1 MEDRV
6 FRSNIALVATAIL
19 IAAPT
24 KLLAAPA
31 GHAAVLPWGVE
42 LAYIDKTVKPG
53 DDFFLY
59 ANGNWVKHDVIPADR
74 TYSGVNLELDK
85 ENEARLKGLVAE
97 LAASPDSKLTAEG
110 RKLRDLYSAFMDTKQ
125 IEANGLKPAEKD
137 LAKIAGLKSLSDV
150 ARAIGDPSL
159 GLDGPF
165 SLSFGVDDKNSDIY
179 SVNLGQSGLGMPD
192 RDYYLKSDKEIVA
205 TRAAYKKYL
214 EQMLAIA
221 GVKDAGARAEKV
233 YALELAIAKVSWPA
247 ADRRDADKIY
257 NPMTFPQLR
266 QLAAGYDWNAMFA
279 AAGVSPTSPKG
290 DRKVVVAEKSA
301 FPSLA
306 KVFAATPIEVWRD
319 YLTVR
324 YLHSFASYLPKK
336 VDDTDFAFYGKAL
349 NGKTAQLD
357 RTIRAINF
365 LDGAMGEA
373 LGKLYVAKYFPPE
386 AKAKAL
392 ALVRNLLKAYDAD
405 IRTLAW
411 MTPPTRTKAL
421 EKLHA
426 MALKI
431 GYPDKFRDYSALSID
446 RADLVGSVKNANV
459 FEWNRQ
465 LHRIDRPV
473 DRTEWGM
480 TPPTNNAY
488 DNFNFNE
495 IVFPAGILQPPYFD
509 PNADPAV
516 NYGAIGAV
524 IGHEIG
530 HAFDDQGS
538 KYNPRGIL
546 QNWFTPDD
554 LKNFKE
560 RGNAIAAQYD
570 QYQPLPGLHLNG
582 RLTLGENIADIAGLV
597 IALKAYHISLGGKP
611 APVLNGLT
619 GDQRFYIAYA
629 QSWRERHRD
638 GAVRAQ
644 VLSNP
649 HSTSE
654 FRVNGVVRN
663 TDGWYAAFNVKP
675 GDKFY
680 LPPEKRVPVW

>member
-1 MEDRV
+1 MLRPN
-6 FRSNIALVATAIL
+6 FALVATVLL

-24 KLLAAPA
+24 DVLAASP
-31 GHAAVLPWGVE
+31 GHAAVQPWGVE
-42 LAYIDKTVKPG
+42 LSYIDKTVKPG

-59 ANGNWVKHDVIPADR
+59 ANGNWVKHDVIPPDR

-97 LAASPDSKLTAEG
+97 LAASPDANLTAEG
-110 RKLRDLYSAFMDTKQ
+110 RKLRDLYSAYMDTKQ
-125 IEANGLKPAEKD
+125 IEANGLKPVEKD

-150 ARAIGDPSL
+150 AHAIGDPSL

-165 SLSFGVDDKNSDIY
+165 SLSFGVDDKNSDLY

-192 RDYYLKSDKEIVA
+192 RDYYLKSDKDIVT
-205 TRAAYKKYL
+205 TREAYKKYV

-221 GVKDAGARAEKV
+221 GVKDAAARAEKV
-233 YALELAIAKVSWPA
+233 YALELAMAKVSWPV

-257 NPMTFPQLR
+257 NPMAFAQLKE
-266 QLAAGYDWNAMFA
+266 LAPGYDWSAMFA
-279 AAGVSPTSPKG
+279 AAGVSPTSPSG
-290 DRKVVVAEKSA
+290 ERKVIVAEKSA
-301 FPSLA
+301 FSNLA
-306 KVFAATPIEVWRD
+306 KVFAETPIDVWRD

-324 YLHSFASYLPKK
+324 YLHTWSAFLPKK

-357 RTIRAINF
+357 RTIRGIQF

-405 IRTLAW
+405 IRMLAW
-411 MTPPTRTKAL
+411 MTPPTRAKAL

-431 GYPDKFRDYSALSID
+431 GYPDKFRDYSALSVD
-446 RADLVGSVKNANV
+446 RANLVGSVKNANV

-465 LHRIDRPV
+465 LRRIDGPV
-473 DRTEWGM
+473 DRAEWGM
-480 TPPTNNAY
+480 TPSTNNAY

-509 PNADPAV
+509 SNADDAV
-516 NYGAIGAV
+516 NYGEIGAT
-524 IGHEIG
+524 IGHEIS

-538 KYNPRGIL
+538 KYNPRGNL

-663 TDGWYAAFNVKP
+663 TDAWYAAFNVKP

>member
-1 MEDRV
+1 MLRPN
-6 FRSNIALVATAIL
+6 FALVATVLL

-24 KLLAAPA
+24 DVLAASP
-31 GHAAVLPWGVE
+31 GHAAVQPWGVE
-42 LAYIDKTVKPG
+42 LSYIDKTVKPG

-59 ANGNWVKHDVIPADR
+59 ANGNWVKHDVIPPDR

-97 LAASPDSKLTAEG
+97 LAASPDANLSAEG
-110 RKLRDLYSAFMDTKQ
+110 RKLRDLYSAYMDTKQ
-125 IEANGLKPAEKD
+125 IEANGLKPVEKD

-150 ARAIGDPSL
+150 AHAIGDPSL

-165 SLSFGVDDKNSDIY
+165 SLSFGVDDKNSDLY

-192 RDYYLKSDKEIVA
+192 RDYYLKSDKDIVT
-205 TRAAYKKYL
+205 TREAYKKYV

-221 GVKDAGARAEKV
+221 GVKDAAARAEKV
-233 YALELAIAKVSWPA
+233 YALELAMAKVSWPV

-257 NPMTFPQLR
+257 NPMAFAQLKE
-266 QLAAGYDWNAMFA
+266 LAPGYDWSAMFA
-279 AAGVSPTSPKG
+279 AAGVSPTSPSG
-290 DRKVVVAEKSA
+290 ERKVIVAEKSA
-301 FPSLA
+301 FSNLA
-306 KVFAATPIEVWRD
+306 KVFAETPIDVWRD

-324 YLHSFASYLPKK
+324 YLHTWSAFLPKE

-357 RTIRAINF
+357 RTIRGIQF

-373 LGKLYVAKYFPPE
+373 LGKLYIAKYFPPK

-411 MTPPTRTKAL
+411 MTPPTRAKAL

-431 GYPDKFRDYSALSID
+431 GYPDKFRDYSALSVD
-446 RADLVGSVKNANV
+446 RANLVGSVKNANV

-465 LHRIDRPV
+465 LRRIDGPV
-473 DRTEWGM
+473 DRAEWGM
-480 TPPTNNAY
+480 TPSTNNAY

-509 PNADPAV
+509 SNADDAV
-516 NYGAIGAV
+516 NYGEIGAT
-524 IGHEIG
+524 IGHEIS

-538 KYNPRGIL
+538 KYNPRGNL

-597 IALKAYHISLGGKP
+597 IALKAYHISLRGKP

-663 TDGWYAAFNVKP
+663 TDAWYAAFNVKP

>member
-1 MEDRV
+1 LLRPN
-6 FRSNIALVATAIL
+6 FALVATVLL

-24 KLLAAPA
+24 DVLAASP
-31 GHAAVLPWGVE
+31 GHAAVQPWGVE
-42 LAYIDKTVKPG
+42 LSYIDKTVKPG

-59 ANGNWVKHDVIPADR
+59 ANGNWVKHDVIPPDR

-97 LAASPDSKLTAEG
+97 LAASPDANLSAEG
-110 RKLRDLYSAFMDTKQ
+110 RKLRDLYSAYMDTKQ
-125 IEANGLKPAEKD
+125 IEANGLKPVEKD

-150 ARAIGDPSL
+150 AHAIGDPSL

-165 SLSFGVDDKNSDIY
+165 SLSLGVDDKNSDLY

-192 RDYYLKSDKEIVA
+192 RDYYLKSDKDIVT
-205 TRAAYKKYL
+205 TREAYKKYV

-221 GVKDAGARAEKV
+221 GVKDAAARAEKV
-233 YALELAIAKVSWPA
+233 YALELAMAKVSWPV

-257 NPMTFPQLR
+257 NPMAFAQLKE
-266 QLAAGYDWNAMFA
+266 LAPGYDWSAMFA
-279 AAGVSPTSPKG
+279 AAGVSPTSPSG
-290 DRKVVVAEKSA
+290 ERKVIVAEKSA
-301 FPSLA
+301 FPNLA
-306 KVFAATPIEVWRD
+306 KVFAETPIDVWRD

-324 YLHSFASYLPKK
+324 YLHTWSAFLPKK

-357 RTIRAINF
+357 RTIRGIQF

-405 IRTLAW
+405 IRMLAW
-411 MTPPTRTKAL
+411 MTPPTRAKAL

-431 GYPDKFRDYSALSID
+431 GYPDKFRDYSALSVD
-446 RADLVGSVKNANV
+446 RANLVGSVKNANV

-465 LHRIDRPV
+465 LRRIDGPV
-473 DRTEWGM
+473 DRAEWGM
-480 TPPTNNAY
+480 TPSTNNAY

-509 PNADPAV
+509 SNADDAV
-516 NYGAIGAV
+516 NYGEIGAT
-524 IGHEIG
+524 IGHEIS

-538 KYNPRGIL
+538 KYNPRGNL

-663 TDGWYAAFNVKP
+663 TDAWYAAFNVKP

>member
-1 MEDRV
+1 LLRPN
-6 FRSNIALVATAIL
+6 FALVATVLL

-24 KLLAAPA
+24 DVLAASP
-31 GHAAVLPWGVE
+31 GHAAVQPWGVE
-42 LAYIDKTVKPG
+42 LSYIDKTVKPG

-59 ANGNWVKHDVIPADR
+59 ANGNWVKHDVIPPDR

-97 LAASPDSKLTAEG
+97 LAASPDANLSAEG
-110 RKLRDLYSAFMDTKQ
+110 RKLRDLYSAYMDTKQ
-125 IEANGLKPAEKD
+125 IEANGLKPVEKD

-150 ARAIGDPSL
+150 AHAIGDPSL

-165 SLSFGVDDKNSDIY
+165 SLSFGVDDKNSDLY

-192 RDYYLKSDKEIVA
+192 RDYYLKSDKDIVT
-205 TRAAYKKYL
+205 TREAYKKYV

-221 GVKDAGARAEKV
+221 GVKDAAARAEKV
-233 YALELAIAKVSWPA
+233 YALELAMAKVSWPV

-257 NPMTFPQLR
+257 NPMAFAQLKE
-266 QLAAGYDWNAMFA
+266 LAPGYDWSAMFA
-279 AAGVSPTSPKG
+279 AAGVSPTSPSG
-290 DRKVVVAEKSA
+290 ERKVIVAEKSA
-301 FPSLA
+301 FSNLA
-306 KVFAATPIEVWRD
+306 KVFAETPIDVWRD

-324 YLHSFASYLPKK
+324 YLHTWSAFLPKK

-357 RTIRAINF
+357 RTIRGIQF

-405 IRTLAW
+405 IRMLAW
-411 MTPPTRTKAL
+411 MTPPTRAKAL

-431 GYPDKFRDYSALSID
+431 GYPDKFRDYSALSVD
-446 RADLVGSVKNANV
+446 RANLVGSVKNANV

-465 LHRIDRPV
+465 LRRIDGPV
-473 DRTEWGM
+473 DRAEWGM
-480 TPPTNNAY
+480 TPSTNNAY

-509 PNADPAV
+509 SNADDAV
-516 NYGAIGAV
+516 NYGEIGAT
-524 IGHEIG
+524 IGHEIS

-538 KYNPRGIL
+538 KYNPRGNL

-663 TDGWYAAFNVKP
+663 TDAWYAAFNVKP

>member
-1 MEDRV
+1 MK
-6 FRSNIALVATAIL
+6 RSVLLLGAAVLSLAAASALS
-19 IAAPT
+19 
-24 KLLAAPA
+24 AAPA
-31 GHAAVLPWGVE
+31 GRAAVQPWGVE
-42 LAYIDKTVKPG
+42 LSYIDKTVKPG
-53 DDFFLY
+53 DNFFLY

-85 ENEARLKGLVAE
+85 QNEDRLKGLVAS
-97 LAASPDSKLTAEG
+97 LAAEPDAKLTAEE
-110 RKLRDLYSAFMDTKQ
+110 RKLRDIYTAFMDTKQ
-125 IEANGLKPAEKD
+125 IEADGLAPAQKD
-137 LAKIAGLKSLSDV
+137 LATIAGVKTLSDV
-150 ARAIGDPSL
+150 ARVIGDPSL
-159 GLDGPF
+159 ATDGPF
-165 SLSFGVDDKNSDIY
+165 AFYIGVDDKNSDIY
-179 SVNLGQSGLGMPD
+179 SINLTQSGLGMPD
-192 RDYYLKSDKEIVA
+192 RDYYLKTDKDIVK
-205 TRAAYKKYL
+205 TRDAYKTYIA
-214 EQMLAIA
+214 QMLTIA
-221 GVKDAGARAEKV
+221 GAKDASARADKV
-233 YALELAIAKVSWPA
+233 YALELAMAKASWPA
-247 ADRRDADKIY
+247 ADRRDEDKIY
-257 NPMTFPQLR
+257 NPMSFSDLKKLAPGFDWDAMFK
-266 QLAAGYDWNAMFA
+266 AAGI
-279 AAGVSPTSPKG
+279 STTSPHG
-290 DRKVVVAEKSA
+290 ERKVIVAEKSA
-301 FPSLA
+301 FPDLA
-306 KVFAATPIEVWRD
+306 KVFAATPIDVWRD

-324 YLHSFASYLPKK
+324 YLHSWASYLPKK
-336 VDDTDFAFYGKAL
+336 VDDTDFAFYGMAL
-349 NGKTAQLD
+349 EGKTAQLD
-357 RTIRAINF
+357 RKIRAIHL
-365 LDGAMGEA
+365 LDGTMGEA

-392 ALVRNLLKAYDAD
+392 ALVRNVLKAYDAD

-411 MTPPTRTKAL
+411 MTPPTRAKAL
-421 EKLHA
+421 DKLHA

-431 GYPDKFRDYSALSID
+431 GYPDKFRDYTALAID
-446 RADLVGSVKNANV
+446 RANLLGSVKNATV

-465 LHRIDRPV
+465 LRRIDDPV

-509 PNADPAV
+509 PNADDAV
-516 NYGAIGAV
+516 NYGEIGAT
-524 IGHEIG
+524 IGHEIS

-538 KYNPRGIL
+538 KYNPRGVL
-546 QNWFTPDD
+546 QNWFTPED
-554 LKNFKE
+554 LKNFKA
-560 RGNAIAAQYD
+560 RGDAIAAQYD

-663 TDGWYAAFNVKP
+663 TDAWYTAFDVKP

-680 LPPEKRVPVW
+680 LPPDKRVPVW

>member
-1 MEDRV
+1 MLRPN
-6 FRSNIALVATAIL
+6 FALVATVLL

-24 KLLAAPA
+24 DVLAASP
-31 GHAAVLPWGVE
+31 GHAAVQPWGVE
-42 LAYIDKTVKPG
+42 LSYIDKTVKPG

-59 ANGNWVKHDVIPADR
+59 ANGNWVKHDVIPPDR

-97 LAASPDSKLTAEG
+97 LAASPDANLSAEG
-110 RKLRDLYSAFMDTKQ
+110 RKLRDLYSAYMDTKQ
-125 IEANGLKPAEKD
+125 IEANGLKPVEKD

-150 ARAIGDPSL
+150 AHAIGDPSL

-165 SLSFGVDDKNSDIY
+165 SLSFGVDDKNSDLY

-192 RDYYLKSDKEIVA
+192 RDYYLKSDKDIVT
-205 TRAAYKKYL
+205 TREAYKKYV

-221 GVKDAGARAEKV
+221 GVKDAAARAEKV
-233 YALELAIAKVSWPA
+233 YALELAMAKVSWPV

-257 NPMTFPQLR
+257 NPMAFAQLKE
-266 QLAAGYDWNAMFA
+266 LAPGYDWSAMFA
-279 AAGVSPTSPKG
+279 AAGVSPTSPSG
-290 DRKVVVAEKSA
+290 ERKVIVAEKSA
-301 FPSLA
+301 FSNLA
-306 KVFAATPIEVWRD
+306 KVFAETPIDVWRD

-324 YLHSFASYLPKK
+324 YLHTWSAFLPKK

-357 RTIRAINF
+357 RTIRGIQF

-411 MTPPTRTKAL
+411 MTPTTRAKAL

-431 GYPDKFRDYSALSID
+431 GYPDKFRDYSALSVD
-446 RADLVGSVKNANV
+446 RANLVGSVKNANV

-465 LHRIDRPV
+465 LRRIDGPV
-473 DRTEWGM
+473 DRAEWGM
-480 TPPTNNAY
+480 TPSTNNAY

-509 PNADPAV
+509 PNADDAV
-516 NYGAIGAV
+516 NYGEIGAT
-524 IGHEIG
+524 IGHEIS

>member
-1 MEDRV
+1 
-6 FRSNIALVATAIL
+6 
-19 IAAPT
+19 
-24 KLLAAPA
+24 
-31 GHAAVLPWGVE
+31 
-42 LAYIDKTVKPG
+42 
-53 DDFFLY
+53 
-59 ANGNWVKHDVIPADR
+59 
-74 TYSGVNLELDK
+74 
-85 ENEARLKGLVAE
+85 
-97 LAASPDSKLTAEG
+97 
-110 RKLRDLYSAFMDTKQ
+110 
-125 IEANGLKPAEKD
+125 
-137 LAKIAGLKSLSDV
+137 
-150 ARAIGDPSL
+150 
-159 GLDGPF
+159 
-165 SLSFGVDDKNSDIY
+165 
-179 SVNLGQSGLGMPD
+179 
-192 RDYYLKSDKEIVA
+192 
-205 TRAAYKKYL
+205 
-214 EQMLAIA
+214 MLAIA
-221 GVKDAGARAEKV
+221 GVKDAAARAEKV
-233 YALELAIAKVSWPA
+233 YALELAMAKVSWPV

-257 NPMTFPQLR
+257 NPMAFAQLKE
-266 QLAAGYDWNAMFA
+266 LAPGYDWSAMFA
-279 AAGVSPTSPKG
+279 AAGVSPTSPSG
-290 DRKVVVAEKSA
+290 ERKVIVAEKSA
-301 FPSLA
+301 FSNLA
-306 KVFAATPIEVWRD
+306 KVFAETPIDVWRD

-324 YLHSFASYLPKK
+324 YLHTWSAFLPKK

-357 RTIRAINF
+357 RTIRGIQF

-405 IRTLAW
+405 IRMLAW
-411 MTPPTRTKAL
+411 MTPPTRAKAL

-431 GYPDKFRDYSALSID
+431 GYPDKFRDYSALSVD
-446 RADLVGSVKNANV
+446 RANLVGSVKNANV

-465 LHRIDRPV
+465 LRRIDGPV
-473 DRTEWGM
+473 DRAEWGM
-480 TPPTNNAY
+480 TPSTNNAY

-509 PNADPAV
+509 SNADDAV
-516 NYGAIGAV
+516 NYGEIGAT
-524 IGHEIG
+524 IGHEIS

-538 KYNPRGIL
+538 KYNPRGNL

-663 TDGWYAAFNVKP
+663 TDAWYAAFNVKP

>member
-1 MEDRV
+1 V

-279 AAGVSPTSPKG
+279 AEGVSPTSPKG

-306 KVFAATPIEVWRD
+306 KVFAATPIEVWR
-319 YLTVR
+319 
-324 YLHSFASYLPKK
+324 
-336 VDDTDFAFYGKAL
+336 
-349 NGKTAQLD
+349 
-357 RTIRAINF
+357 I
-365 LDGAMGEA
+365 
-373 LGKLYVAKYFPPE
+373 
-386 AKAKAL
+386 
-392 ALVRNLLKAYDAD
+392 
-405 IRTLAW
+405 
-411 MTPPTRTKAL
+411 
-421 EKLHA
+421 
-426 MALKI
+426 
-431 GYPDKFRDYSALSID
+431 
-446 RADLVGSVKNANV
+446 
-459 FEWNRQ
+459 
-465 LHRIDRPV
+465 
-473 DRTEWGM
+473 
-480 TPPTNNAY
+480 
-488 DNFNFNE
+488 
-495 IVFPAGILQPPYFD
+495 
-509 PNADPAV
+509 
-516 NYGAIGAV
+516 
-524 IGHEIG
+524 
-530 HAFDDQGS
+530 
-538 KYNPRGIL
+538 
-546 QNWFTPDD
+546 
-554 LKNFKE
+554 
-560 RGNAIAAQYD
+560 
-570 QYQPLPGLHLNG
+570 
-582 RLTLGENIADIAGLV
+582 
-597 IALKAYHISLGGKP
+597 
-611 APVLNGLT
+611 
-619 GDQRFYIAYA
+619 
-629 QSWRERHRD
+629 HRD
-638 GAVRAQ
+638 GVDLVNGEHAEMTLPGNEFLKQGRAQ
-644 VLSNP
+644 SNRVVVGEHLSVSAQGEQGLTAGEPKGLHDDGTTHRVVELADGVGILRYDCARHREPGSDCGVQLDQLVLGALS
-649 HSTSE
+649 
-654 FRVNGVVRN
+654 GL
-663 TDGWYAAFNVKP
+663 GMA
-675 GDKFY
+675 
-680 LPPEKRVPVW
+680 

>member
-1 MEDRV
+1 LLRPN
-6 FRSNIALVATAIL
+6 FALVATVLL

-24 KLLAAPA
+24 DVLAASP
-31 GHAAVLPWGVE
+31 GHAAVQPWGVE
-42 LAYIDKTVKPG
+42 LSYIDKTVKPG

-59 ANGNWVKHDVIPADR
+59 ANGNWVKHDVIPPDR

-97 LAASPDSKLTAEG
+97 LAASPDANLSAEG
-110 RKLRDLYSAFMDTKQ
+110 RKLRDLYSAYMDTRQ
-125 IEANGLKPAEKD
+125 IEANGLKPVEKD

-150 ARAIGDPSL
+150 AHAIGDPSL

-165 SLSFGVDDKNSDIY
+165 SLSFGVDDKNSDLY

-192 RDYYLKSDKEIVA
+192 RDYYLKSDKDIVT
-205 TRAAYKKYL
+205 TREAYKKYV

-221 GVKDAGARAEKV
+221 GVKDAAARAEKV
-233 YALELAIAKVSWPA
+233 YALELAMAKVSWPV

-257 NPMTFPQLR
+257 NPMAFAQLKE
-266 QLAAGYDWNAMFA
+266 LAPGYDWSAMFA
-279 AAGVSPTSPKG
+279 AAGVSPTSPSG
-290 DRKVVVAEKSA
+290 ERKVIVAEKSA
-301 FPSLA
+301 FSNLA
-306 KVFAATPIEVWRD
+306 KVFAETPIDVWRD

-324 YLHSFASYLPKK
+324 YLHTWSAFLPKK

-357 RTIRAINF
+357 RTIRGIQF

-405 IRTLAW
+405 IRMLAW
-411 MTPPTRTKAL
+411 MTPPTRAKAL

-431 GYPDKFRDYSALSID
+431 GYPDKFRDYSALSVD
-446 RADLVGSVKNANV
+446 RANLVGSVKNANV

-465 LHRIDRPV
+465 LRRIDGPV
-473 DRTEWGM
+473 DRAEWGM
-480 TPPTNNAY
+480 TPSTNNAY

-509 PNADPAV
+509 SNADDAV
-516 NYGAIGAV
+516 NYGEIGAT
-524 IGHEIG
+524 IGHEIS

-538 KYNPRGIL
+538 KYNPRGNL

-663 TDGWYAAFNVKP
+663 TDAWYAAFNVKP

>member
-1 MEDRV
+1 LLRPN
-6 FRSNIALVATAIL
+6 FALVATVLL

-24 KLLAAPA
+24 DVLAASP
-31 GHAAVLPWGVE
+31 GHAAVQPWGVE
-42 LAYIDKTVKPG
+42 LSYIDKTVKPG

-59 ANGNWVKHDVIPADR
+59 ANGNWVKHDVIPPDR

-97 LAASPDSKLTAEG
+97 LAASPDANLSAEG
-110 RKLRDLYSAFMDTKQ
+110 RKLRDLYSAYMDTKQ
-125 IEANGLKPAEKD
+125 IEANGLKPVEKD

-150 ARAIGDPSL
+150 AHAIGDPSL

-165 SLSFGVDDKNSDIY
+165 SLSFGVDDKNSDLY

-192 RDYYLKSDKEIVA
+192 RDYYLKSDKDIVT
-205 TRAAYKKYL
+205 TREAYKKYV

-221 GVKDAGARAEKV
+221 GVKDAAARAEKV
-233 YALELAIAKVSWPA
+233 YALELAMAKVSWPV

-257 NPMTFPQLR
+257 NPMAFAQLKE
-266 QLAAGYDWNAMFA
+266 LAPGYDWSAMFA
-279 AAGVSPTSPKG
+279 AAGVSPTSPSG
-290 DRKVVVAEKSA
+290 ERKVIVAEKSA
-301 FPSLA
+301 FSNLA
-306 KVFAATPIEVWRD
+306 KVFAETPIDVWRD

-324 YLHSFASYLPKK
+324 YLHTWSAFLPKK

-357 RTIRAINF
+357 RTIRGIQF

-411 MTPPTRTKAL
+411 MTPPTRAKAL

-431 GYPDKFRDYSALSID
+431 GYPDKFRDYSALSVD
-446 RADLVGSVKNANV
+446 RANLVGSVKNANV

-465 LHRIDRPV
+465 LRRIDGPV
-473 DRTEWGM
+473 DRAEWGM
-480 TPPTNNAY
+480 TPSTNNAY

-509 PNADPAV
+509 SNADDAV
-516 NYGAIGAV
+516 NYGEIGAT
-524 IGHEIG
+524 IGHEIS

-538 KYNPRGIL
+538 KYNPRGNL

-663 TDGWYAAFNVKP
+663 TDAWYAAFNVKP

>member
-1 MEDRV
+1 LLRPN
-6 FRSNIALVATAIL
+6 FALVATVLL

-24 KLLAAPA
+24 DVLAASP
-31 GHAAVLPWGVE
+31 GHAAVQPWGVE
-42 LAYIDKTVKPG
+42 LSYIDKTVKPG

-59 ANGNWVKHDVIPADR
+59 ANGNWVKHDVIPPDR

-97 LAASPDSKLTAEG
+97 LAASPDANLSAEG
-110 RKLRDLYSAFMDTKQ
+110 RKLRDLYSAYMDTRQ
-125 IEANGLKPAEKD
+125 IEANGLKPVEKD

-150 ARAIGDPSL
+150 AHAIGDPSL

-165 SLSFGVDDKNSDIY
+165 SLSFGVDDKNSDLY

-192 RDYYLKSDKEIVA
+192 RDYYLKSDKDIVT
-205 TRAAYKKYL
+205 TREAYKKYV

-221 GVKDAGARAEKV
+221 GVKDAAARAEKV
-233 YALELAIAKVSWPA
+233 YALELAMAKVSWPV

-257 NPMTFPQLR
+257 NPMAFAQLKE
-266 QLAAGYDWNAMFA
+266 LAPGYDWSAMFA
-279 AAGVSPTSPKG
+279 AAGVSPTSPSG
-290 DRKVVVAEKSA
+290 ERKVIVAEKSA
-301 FPSLA
+301 FSNLA
-306 KVFAATPIEVWRD
+306 KVFAETPIDVWRD

-324 YLHSFASYLPKK
+324 YLHTWSAFLPKK

-357 RTIRAINF
+357 RTIRGIQF

-411 MTPPTRTKAL
+411 MTPPTRAKAL

-431 GYPDKFRDYSALSID
+431 GYPDKFRDYSALSVD
-446 RADLVGSVKNANV
+446 RANLVGSVKNANV

-465 LHRIDRPV
+465 LRRIDGPV
-473 DRTEWGM
+473 DRAEWGM
-480 TPPTNNAY
+480 TPSTNNAY

-509 PNADPAV
+509 SNADDAV
-516 NYGAIGAV
+516 NYGEIGAT
-524 IGHEIG
+524 IGHEIS

-538 KYNPRGIL
+538 KYNPRGNL

-597 IALKAYHISLGGKP
+597 IALKAYHISLRGKP

-663 TDGWYAAFNVKP
+663 TDAWYAAFNVKP

>member
-1 MEDRV
+1 
-6 FRSNIALVATAIL
+6 
-19 IAAPT
+19 
-24 KLLAAPA
+24 
-31 GHAAVLPWGVE
+31 
-42 LAYIDKTVKPG
+42 
-53 DDFFLY
+53 
-59 ANGNWVKHDVIPADR
+59 
-74 TYSGVNLELDK
+74 
-85 ENEARLKGLVAE
+85 
-97 LAASPDSKLTAEG
+97 
-110 RKLRDLYSAFMDTKQ
+110 MDTKQ
-125 IEANGLKPAEKD
+125 IEANGLKPVEKD

-150 ARAIGDPSL
+150 AHAIGDPSL

-165 SLSFGVDDKNSDIY
+165 SLSFGVDDKNSDLY

-192 RDYYLKSDKEIVA
+192 RDYYLKSDKDIVT
-205 TRAAYKKYL
+205 TREAYKKYV

-221 GVKDAGARAEKV
+221 GVKDAAARAEKV
-233 YALELAIAKVSWPA
+233 YALELAMAKVSWPV

-257 NPMTFPQLR
+257 NPMAFAQLKE
-266 QLAAGYDWNAMFA
+266 LAPGYDWSAMFA
-279 AAGVSPTSPKG
+279 AAGVSPTSPSG
-290 DRKVVVAEKSA
+290 ERKVIVAEKSA
-301 FPSLA
+301 FSNLA
-306 KVFAATPIEVWRD
+306 KVFAETPIDVWRD

-324 YLHSFASYLPKK
+324 YLHTWSAFLPKK

-349 NGKTAQLD
+349 NGKTAQLN
-357 RTIRAINF
+357 RTIRGIQF

-405 IRTLAW
+405 IRMLAW
-411 MTPPTRTKAL
+411 MTPPTRAKAL

-431 GYPDKFRDYSALSID
+431 GYPDKFRDYSALSVD
-446 RADLVGSVKNANV
+446 RANLVGSVKNANV

-465 LHRIDRPV
+465 LRRIDGPV
-473 DRTEWGM
+473 DRAEWGM
-480 TPPTNNAY
+480 TPSTNNAY

-509 PNADPAV
+509 SNADDAV
-516 NYGAIGAV
+516 NYGEIGAT
-524 IGHEIG
+524 IGHEIS

-538 KYNPRGIL
+538 KYNPRGNL

-663 TDGWYAAFNVKP
+663 TDAWYAAFNVKP

>member
-1 MEDRV
+1 LLRPN
-6 FRSNIALVATAIL
+6 FALVATVLL

-24 KLLAAPA
+24 DVLAASP
-31 GHAAVLPWGVE
+31 GHAAVQPWGVE
-42 LAYIDKTVKPG
+42 LSYIDKTVKPG

-59 ANGNWVKHDVIPADR
+59 ANGNWVKHDVIPPDR

-97 LAASPDSKLTAEG
+97 LAASPDANLTAEG
-110 RKLRDLYSAFMDTKQ
+110 RKLRDLYSAYMDTKQ
-125 IEANGLKPAEKD
+125 IEANGLKPVEKD

-150 ARAIGDPSL
+150 AHAIGDPSL

-165 SLSFGVDDKNSDIY
+165 SLSFGVDDKNSDLY

-192 RDYYLKSDKEIVA
+192 RDYYLKSDKDIVT
-205 TRAAYKKYL
+205 TREAYKKYV

-221 GVKDAGARAEKV
+221 GVKDAAARAEKV
-233 YALELAIAKVSWPA
+233 YALELAMAKVSWPV

-257 NPMTFPQLR
+257 NPMAFAQLKE
-266 QLAAGYDWNAMFA
+266 LAPGYDWSAMFA
-279 AAGVSPTSPKG
+279 AAGVSPTSPSG
-290 DRKVVVAEKSA
+290 ERKVIVAEKSA
-301 FPSLA
+301 FSNLA
-306 KVFAATPIEVWRD
+306 KVFAETPIDVWRD

-324 YLHSFASYLPKK
+324 YLHTWSAFLPKK

-357 RTIRAINF
+357 RTIRGIQF

-411 MTPPTRTKAL
+411 MTPTTRAKAL

-431 GYPDKFRDYSALSID
+431 GYPDKFRDYSALSVD
-446 RADLVGSVKNANV
+446 RANLVGSVKNANV

-465 LHRIDRPV
+465 LRRIDGPV
-473 DRTEWGM
+473 DRAEWGM
-480 TPPTNNAY
+480 TPSTNNAY

-509 PNADPAV
+509 SNADDAV
-516 NYGAIGAV
+516 NYGEIGAT
-524 IGHEIG
+524 IGHEIS

-538 KYNPRGIL
+538 KYNPRGNL

-663 TDGWYAAFNVKP
+663 TDAWYAAFNVKP

>member
-1 MEDRV
+1 MLRPN
-6 FRSNIALVATAIL
+6 FALVATVLL

-24 KLLAAPA
+24 DVLAASP
-31 GHAAVLPWGVE
+31 GHAAVQPWGVE
-42 LAYIDKTVKPG
+42 LSYIDKTVKPG

-59 ANGNWVKHDVIPADR
+59 ANGNWVKHDVIPPDR

-97 LAASPDSKLTAEG
+97 LAASPDANLSAEG
-110 RKLRDLYSAFMDTKQ
+110 RKLRDLYSAYMDTRQ
-125 IEANGLKPAEKD
+125 IEANGLKPVEKD

-150 ARAIGDPSL
+150 AHAIGDPSL

-165 SLSFGVDDKNSDIY
+165 SLSFGVDDKNSDLY

-192 RDYYLKSDKEIVA
+192 RDYYLKSDKDIVT
-205 TRAAYKKYL
+205 TREAYKKYV

-221 GVKDAGARAEKV
+221 GVKDAAARAEKV
-233 YALELAIAKVSWPA
+233 YALELAMAKVSWPVA
-247 ADRRDADKIY
+247 NRRDADKIY
-257 NPMTFPQLR
+257 NPMAFAQLKE
-266 QLAAGYDWNAMFA
+266 LAPGYDWSAMFA
-279 AAGVSPTSPKG
+279 AAGVSPTSPSG
-290 DRKVVVAEKSA
+290 ERKVIVAEKSA
-301 FPSLA
+301 FSNLA
-306 KVFAATPIEVWRD
+306 KVFAETPIDVWRD

-324 YLHSFASYLPKK
+324 YLHTWSAFLPKK

-357 RTIRAINF
+357 RTIRGIQF

-411 MTPPTRTKAL
+411 MTPTTRAKAL

-431 GYPDKFRDYSALSID
+431 GYPDKFRDYSALSVD
-446 RADLVGSVKNANV
+446 RANLVGSVKNANV

-465 LHRIDRPV
+465 LRRIDGPV
-473 DRTEWGM
+473 DRAEWGM
-480 TPPTNNAY
+480 TPSTNNAY

-509 PNADPAV
+509 SNADDAV
-516 NYGAIGAV
+516 NYGEIGAT
-524 IGHEIG
+524 IGHEIS

-538 KYNPRGIL
+538 KYNPRGNL

-663 TDGWYAAFNVKP
+663 TDAWYAAFNVKP

>member
-1 MEDRV
+1 MLRPN
-6 FRSNIALVATAIL
+6 FALVATVL
-19 IAAPT
+19 FIAAPT
-24 KLLAAPA
+24 DVLAASP
-31 GHAAVLPWGVE
+31 GHAAVQPWGVE
-42 LAYIDKTVKPG
+42 LSYIDKTVKPG

-97 LAASPDSKLTAEG
+97 LAASPDAKLTAEG
-110 RKLRDLYSAFMDTKQ
+110 RKLRDLYSAYMDTKQ
-125 IEANGLKPAEKD
+125 IEANGLKPVEKD
-137 LAKIAGLKSLSDV
+137 LAKIAGLKSLSEV
-150 ARAIGDPSL
+150 AHAIGDPSL

-165 SLSFGVDDKNSDIY
+165 SLSFGVDDKNSDLY

-192 RDYYLKSDKEIVA
+192 RDYYLKSDKDIVT
-205 TRAAYKKYL
+205 TREAYKEYV

-221 GVKDAGARAEKV
+221 GVKDAAARAEKV
-233 YALELAIAKVSWPA
+233 YALELAMAKVSWPV

-257 NPMTFPQLR
+257 NPMTFAQLKE
-266 QLAAGYDWNAMFA
+266 LASGYDWSAMFA
-279 AAGVSPTSPKG
+279 AAGVSPTSPG
-290 DRKVVVAEKSA
+290 GERKVIVAEKSA
-301 FPSLA
+301 FPNLA
-306 KVFAATPIEVWRD
+306 KVFAETPIDVWRD

-324 YLHSFASYLPKK
+324 YLHTWSAFLPKK

-357 RTIRAINF
+357 RTIRAIQF

-411 MTPPTRTKAL
+411 MTPPTRAKAL

-431 GYPDKFRDYSALSID
+431 GYPDKFRDYSALSVD
-446 RADLVGSVKNANV
+446 RANLIGSVKNANV

-465 LHRIDRPV
+465 LRRIDGPV
-473 DRTEWGM
+473 DRAEWGM
-480 TPPTNNAY
+480 TPSTNNAY

-509 PNADPAV
+509 PNADDAV
-516 NYGAIGAV
+516 NYGEIGAT
-524 IGHEIG
+524 IGHEIS
-530 HAFDDQGS
+530 HAFDDQGA

-546 QNWFTPDD
+546 QNWFTPED
-554 LKNFKE
+554 LKNFRA

-611 APVLNGLT
+611 APMLNGLT
-619 GDQRFYIAYA
+619 GDQRFFIAYA

-663 TDGWYAAFNVKP
+663 TDAWYAAFNVKP

>member
-1 MEDRV
+1 MLRPN
-6 FRSNIALVATAIL
+6 FALVATVLL

-24 KLLAAPA
+24 DVLAASP
-31 GHAAVLPWGVE
+31 GHAAVQPWGVE
-42 LAYIDKTVKPG
+42 LSYIDKTVKPG

-59 ANGNWVKHDVIPADR
+59 ANGNWVKHDVIPPDR

-97 LAASPDSKLTAEG
+97 LAASPDANLSAEG
-110 RKLRDLYSAFMDTKQ
+110 RKLRDLYSAYMDTKQ
-125 IEANGLKPAEKD
+125 IEANGLKPVEKD

-150 ARAIGDPSL
+150 AHAIGDPSL

-165 SLSFGVDDKNSDIY
+165 SLSFGVDDKNSDLY

-192 RDYYLKSDKEIVA
+192 RDYYLKGDKDIVT
-205 TRAAYKKYL
+205 TREAYKKYV

-221 GVKDAGARAEKV
+221 GVKDAAARAEKV
-233 YALELAIAKVSWPA
+233 YALELAMAKVSWPV

-257 NPMTFPQLR
+257 NPMAFAQLKE
-266 QLAAGYDWNAMFA
+266 LAPGYDWSAMFA
-279 AAGVSPTSPKG
+279 AAGVSPTSPSG
-290 DRKVVVAEKSA
+290 ERKVIVAEKSA
-301 FPSLA
+301 FSNLA
-306 KVFAATPIEVWRD
+306 KVFAETPIDVWRD

-324 YLHSFASYLPKK
+324 YLHTWSAFLPKK

-357 RTIRAINF
+357 RTIRGIQF

-411 MTPPTRTKAL
+411 MTPPTRAKAL

-431 GYPDKFRDYSALSID
+431 GYPDKFRDYSALSVD
-446 RADLVGSVKNANV
+446 RANLVGSVKNANV

-465 LHRIDRPV
+465 LRRIDGPV
-473 DRTEWGM
+473 DRAEWGM
-480 TPPTNNAY
+480 TPSTNNAY

-509 PNADPAV
+509 SNADDAV
-516 NYGAIGAV
+516 NYGEIGAT
-524 IGHEIG
+524 IGHEIS

-538 KYNPRGIL
+538 KYNPRGNL

-663 TDGWYAAFNVKP
+663 TDAWYAAFNVKP

>member
-1 MEDRV
+1 MLRPN
-6 FRSNIALVATAIL
+6 FALVATVLL

-24 KLLAAPA
+24 DVLAASP
-31 GHAAVLPWGVE
+31 GHAAVQPWGVE
-42 LAYIDKTVKPG
+42 LSYIDKTVKPG

-59 ANGNWVKHDVIPADR
+59 ANGNWVKHDVIPPDR

-97 LAASPDSKLTAEG
+97 LAASPDANLSAEG
-110 RKLRDLYSAFMDTKQ
+110 RKLRDLYSAYMDTKQ
-125 IEANGLKPAEKD
+125 IEANGLKPVEKD

-150 ARAIGDPSL
+150 AHAIGDPSL

-165 SLSFGVDDKNSDIY
+165 SLSFGVDDKNSDLY

-192 RDYYLKSDKEIVA
+192 RDYYLKSDKDIVT
-205 TRAAYKKYL
+205 TREAYKKYV

-221 GVKDAGARAEKV
+221 GVKDAAARAEKV
-233 YALELAIAKVSWPA
+233 YALELAMAKVSWPV

-257 NPMTFPQLR
+257 NPMAFAQLKE
-266 QLAAGYDWNAMFA
+266 LAPGYDWSAMFA
-279 AAGVSPTSPKG
+279 AAGVSPTSPSG
-290 DRKVVVAEKSA
+290 ERKVIVAEKSA
-301 FPSLA
+301 FSNLA
-306 KVFAATPIEVWRD
+306 KVFAETPIDVWRD

-324 YLHSFASYLPKK
+324 YLHTWSAFLPKK

-357 RTIRAINF
+357 RTIRGIQF

-405 IRTLAW
+405 IRMLAW
-411 MTPPTRTKAL
+411 MTPPTRAKAL

-431 GYPDKFRDYSALSID
+431 GYPDKFRDYSALSVD
-446 RADLVGSVKNANV
+446 RANLVGSVKNANV

-465 LHRIDRPV
+465 LRRIDGPV
-473 DRTEWGM
+473 DRAEWGM
-480 TPPTNNAY
+480 TPSTNNAY

-509 PNADPAV
+509 PNADDAV
-516 NYGAIGAV
+516 NYGEIGAT
-524 IGHEIG
+524 IGHEIS

-663 TDGWYAAFNVKP
+663 TDAWYAAFNVKP

>member
-1 MEDRV
+1 LLRPN
-6 FRSNIALVATAIL
+6 FALVATVLL

-24 KLLAAPA
+24 DVLAASP
-31 GHAAVLPWGVE
+31 GHAAVQPWGVE
-42 LAYIDKTVKPG
+42 LSYIDKTVKPG

-59 ANGNWVKHDVIPADR
+59 ANGNWVKHDVIPPDR

-97 LAASPDSKLTAEG
+97 LAASPDANLSAEG
-110 RKLRDLYSAFMDTKQ
+110 RKLRDLYSAYMDTRQ
-125 IEANGLKPAEKD
+125 IEANGLKPVEKD

-150 ARAIGDPSL
+150 AHAIGDPSL

-165 SLSFGVDDKNSDIY
+165 SLSFGVDDKNSDLY

-192 RDYYLKSDKEIVA
+192 RDYYLKSDKDIVT
-205 TRAAYKKYL
+205 TREAYKKYV

-221 GVKDAGARAEKV
+221 GVKDAAARAEKV
-233 YALELAIAKVSWPA
+233 YALELAMAKVSWPV

-257 NPMTFPQLR
+257 NPMAFAQLKE
-266 QLAAGYDWNAMFA
+266 LAPGYDWSAMFA
-279 AAGVSPTSPKG
+279 AAGVSPTSPSG
-290 DRKVVVAEKSA
+290 ERKVIVAEKSA
-301 FPSLA
+301 FSNLA
-306 KVFAATPIEVWRD
+306 KVFAETPIDVWRD

-324 YLHSFASYLPKK
+324 YLHTWSAFLPKK

-357 RTIRAINF
+357 RTIRGIQF

-411 MTPPTRTKAL
+411 MTPTTRAKAL

-431 GYPDKFRDYSALSID
+431 GYPDKFRDYSALSVD
-446 RADLVGSVKNANV
+446 RANLVGSVKNANV

-465 LHRIDRPV
+465 LRRIDGPV
-473 DRTEWGM
+473 DRAEWGM
-480 TPPTNNAY
+480 TPSTNNAY

-509 PNADPAV
+509 SNADDAV
-516 NYGAIGAV
+516 NYGEIGAT
-524 IGHEIG
+524 IGHEIS

-538 KYNPRGIL
+538 KYNPRGNL

-663 TDGWYAAFNVKP
+663 TDAWYAAFNVKP

>member
-1 MEDRV
+1 MK
-6 FRSNIALVATAIL
+6 RSVLLLGAAVLSLAAASALS
-19 IAAPT
+19 
-24 KLLAAPA
+24 AAPA
-31 GHAAVLPWGVE
+31 GRAAVQPWGVE
-42 LAYIDKTVKPG
+42 LSYIDKTVKPG
-53 DDFFLY
+53 DNFFLY

-85 ENEARLKGLVAE
+85 QNEDRLKGLVAS
-97 LAASPDSKLTAEG
+97 LAAEPDAKLTAEE
-110 RKLRDLYSAFMDTKQ
+110 RKLRDIYTAFMDTKQ
-125 IEANGLKPAEKD
+125 IEADGLAPAQKD
-137 LAKIAGLKSLSDV
+137 LATIAGVKTLSDV
-150 ARAIGDPSL
+150 ARVIGDPSL
-159 GLDGPF
+159 ATDCPF
-165 SLSFGVDDKNSDIY
+165 AFYIGVDDKNSDIY
-179 SVNLGQSGLGMPD
+179 SINLTQSGLGMPD
-192 RDYYLKSDKEIVA
+192 RDYYLKTDKDIVK
-205 TRAAYKKYL
+205 TRDAYKTYIA
-214 EQMLAIA
+214 QMLTIA
-221 GVKDAGARAEKV
+221 GAKDASARADKV
-233 YALELAIAKVSWPA
+233 YALELAMAKASWPA
-247 ADRRDADKIY
+247 ADRRDEDKIY
-257 NPMTFPQLR
+257 NPMSFSDLKKLAPGFDWDAMFK
-266 QLAAGYDWNAMFA
+266 AAGI
-279 AAGVSPTSPKG
+279 STTSPHG
-290 DRKVVVAEKSA
+290 ERKVIVAEKSA
-301 FPSLA
+301 FPDLA
-306 KVFAATPIEVWRD
+306 KVFAATPIDVWRD

-324 YLHSFASYLPKK
+324 YLHSWASYLPKK
-336 VDDTDFAFYGKAL
+336 VDDTDFAFYGMAL
-349 NGKTAQLD
+349 EGKTAQLD
-357 RTIRAINF
+357 RKIRAIHL
-365 LDGAMGEA
+365 LDGTMGEA

-392 ALVRNLLKAYDAD
+392 ALVQNVLKAYDAD

-411 MTPPTRTKAL
+411 MTPPTRAKAL
-421 EKLHA
+421 DKLHA

-431 GYPDKFRDYSALSID
+431 GYPDKFRDYTALAID
-446 RADLVGSVKNANV
+446 RANLLGSVKNATV

-465 LHRIDRPV
+465 LRRIDDPV

-509 PNADPAV
+509 PNADDAV
-516 NYGAIGAV
+516 NYGEIGAT
-524 IGHEIG
+524 IGHEIS

-538 KYNPRGIL
+538 KYNPRGVL
-546 QNWFTPDD
+546 QNWFTPED
-554 LKNFKE
+554 LKNFKA
-560 RGNAIAAQYD
+560 RGDAIAAQYD

-654 FRVNGVVRN
+654 FRVNGVVCN
-663 TDGWYAAFNVKP
+663 TDAWYTAFDVKP

-680 LPPEKRVPVW
+680 LPPDKRVPVW